1 MRDFL
6 QYGQYLHTSRD
17 GAFGPVY
24 LLVVC
29 DLSLIQTFEIQTAAT
44 EIVKMRSI
52 FKIKLLKM
60 IVHPS
65 KDLSAI
71 VYIWRFT
78 TNSDRKST
86 KWWAIWF
93 RSRLFGFVC
102 HKSLIGHIRHQWPCH
117 ISRNFNKVFSWET
130 TWTSENPKKFMKA
143 ELFWRSS
150 ARYSFK
156 LSFYTEKFF
165 FQHFLFLGILRHVR
179 LYLVN
184 VYVWNQR
191 VQFFNSCFMFL

>member
-1 MRDFL
+1 MRVNYYADWGIY
-6 QYGQYLHTSRD
+6 QNKSRR
-17 GAFGPVY
+17 GLRP
-24 LLVVC
+24 
-29 DLSLIQTFEIQTAAT
+29 
-44 EIVKMRSI
+44 RI
-52 FKIKLLKM
+52 FVGGVRLESYPNFWNPNSCHRNIEM
-60 IVHPS
+60 IGHPS

-130 TWTSENPKKFMKA
+130 TWTSQTPKNSSMQNRF
-143 ELFWRSS
+143 EEVRPEVLSSCLSTRRSS
-150 ARYSFK
+150 FSNIFC
-156 LSFYTEKFF
+156 
-165 FQHFLFLGILRHVR
+165 FLG
-179 LYLVN
+179 Y
-184 VYVWNQR
+184 
-191 VQFFNSCFMFL
+191 

>member
-1 MRDFL
+1 MLCNNDFCFWL
-6 QYGQYLHTSRD
+6 MLHWSEWIYSTSRD

-24 LLVVC
+24 FLVVC

-44 EIVKMRSI
+44 EIVKMPSI

-60 IVHPS
+60 IGHAS

-71 VYIWRFT
+71 VYIWTFT

-130 TWTSENPKKFMKA
+130 TWTSENPKNSSMQNCF
-143 ELFWRSS
+143 EEVRPEVLSSCLSTRRSS
-150 ARYSFK
+150 FSNIFC
-156 LSFYTEKFF
+156 
-165 FQHFLFLGILRHVR
+165 FLE
-179 LYLVN
+179 YA
-184 VYVWNQR
+184 
-191 VQFFNSCFMFL
+191 